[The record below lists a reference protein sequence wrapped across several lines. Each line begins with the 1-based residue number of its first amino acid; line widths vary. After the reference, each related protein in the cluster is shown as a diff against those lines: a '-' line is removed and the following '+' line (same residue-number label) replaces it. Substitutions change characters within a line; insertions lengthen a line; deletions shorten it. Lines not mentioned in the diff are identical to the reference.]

1 MVLPLAISSALSAAV
16 MFCMAFLQMQA
27 KRAKSMA
34 AWLEFKK
41 NHPFDENKE
50 TGISG
55 KAIPYI
61 YSMGGLFLM
70 EEKKTWA
77 VGAGSG
83 ISWLKALLVSYLI
96 SVLLLLLLSFLLWK
110 FSWKESWVQAG
121 IVVIYL
127 ASSFSGGRMAG
138 NMAGKR
144 RFLWGICFGIVYFCH
159 SDHRLRSLP
168 AGRICRSGRLLW
180 AAAVCA
186 VGGMAGGM
194 TAHGR

>member
-1 MVLPLAISSALSAAV
+1 
-16 MFCMAFLQMQA
+16 
-27 KRAKSMA
+27 
-34 AWLEFKK
+34 
-41 NHPFDENKE
+41 
-50 TGISG
+50 
-55 KAIPYI
+55 
-61 YSMGGLFLM
+61 M

-83 ISWLKALLVSYLI
+83 ISWLKALLVTYLI

-144 RFLWGICFGIVYFCH
+144 RFLWGICFGIVYFAILIIV
-159 SDHRLRSLP
+159 SAVFRLW
-168 AGRICRSGRLLW
+168 ICWSGRLRGRQSLCCRRNGRRNDGTRQIK
-180 AAAVCA
+180 ATKQNIFKNRLLNQKTRAIMEEL
-186 VGGMAGGM
+186 MAED
-194 TAHGR
+194 

>member
-1 MVLPLAISSALSAAV
+1 
-16 MFCMAFLQMQA
+16 
-27 KRAKSMA
+27 
-34 AWLEFKK
+34 
-41 NHPFDENKE
+41 
-50 TGISG
+50 
-55 KAIPYI
+55 
-61 YSMGGLFLM
+61 MGGGCGQRDRLAEGSSRFLSDL
-70 EEKKTWA
+70 
-77 VGAGSG
+77 GAS
-83 ISWLKALLVSYLI
+83 SFA
-96 SVLLLLLLSFLLWK
+96 LSFLLWK

-144 RFLWGICFGIVYFCH
+144 RFLWGICFGIVYFAILIIV
-159 SDHRLRSLP
+159 SAVFLP
-168 AGRICRSGRLLW
+168 GGFAGAGRLLW

>member
-1 MVLPLAISSALSAAV
+1 
-16 MFCMAFLQMQA
+16 
-27 KRAKSMA
+27 
-34 AWLEFKK
+34 
-41 NHPFDENKE
+41 
-50 TGISG
+50 
-55 KAIPYI
+55 
-61 YSMGGLFLM
+61 MGGGCGQRDQLA
-70 EEKKTWA
+70 E
-77 VGAGSG
+77 GS
-83 ISWLKALLVSYLI
+83 SR
-96 SVLLLLLLSFLLWK
+96 FLLWK

-144 RFLWGICFGIVYFCH
+144 RFLWGICFGIVYFAILIIV
-159 SDHRLRSLP
+159 SAVFLP
-168 AGRICRSGRLLW
+168 GGFAGAGRLLW

>member
-1 MVLPLAISSALSAAV
+1 
-16 MFCMAFLQMQA
+16 
-27 KRAKSMA
+27 
-34 AWLEFKK
+34 
-41 NHPFDENKE
+41 
-50 TGISG
+50 
-55 KAIPYI
+55 
-61 YSMGGLFLM
+61 MGGGCGQRDRLAEGASRFLSDL
-70 EEKKTWA
+70 
-77 VGAGSG
+77 GAS
-83 ISWLKALLVSYLI
+83 SF
-96 SVLLLLLLSFLLWK
+96 LLSFLLWK

-144 RFLWGICFGIVYFCH
+144 RFLWGICFGIVYFAILIIV
-159 SDHRLRSLP
+159 SAVFLP
-168 AGRICRSGRLLW
+168 GGFAGAGRLLW

>member
-1 MVLPLAISSALSAAV
+1 
-16 MFCMAFLQMQA
+16 
-27 KRAKSMA
+27 
-34 AWLEFKK
+34 
-41 NHPFDENKE
+41 
-50 TGISG
+50 
-55 KAIPYI
+55 
-61 YSMGGLFLM
+61 M

-144 RFLWGICFGIVYFCH
+144 RFLWGICFGIVYFAILIIV
-159 SDHRLRSLP
+159 SAVFLPGGFAGAGSLCRRRN
-168 AGRICRSGRLLW
+168 GRRNDGTRQIKADKTEHFFKKQTFKFEKPML
-180 AAAVCA
+180 
-186 VGGMAGGM
+186 
-194 TAHGR
+194 

>member
-1 MVLPLAISSALSAAV
+1 
-16 MFCMAFLQMQA
+16 
-27 KRAKSMA
+27 
-34 AWLEFKK
+34 
-41 NHPFDENKE
+41 
-50 TGISG
+50 
-55 KAIPYI
+55 
-61 YSMGGLFLM
+61 M

-77 VGAGSG
+77 VSAGSG
-83 ISWLKALLVSYLI
+83 IGWLKALLVSYLI
-96 SVLLLLLLSFLLWK
+96 
-110 FSWKESWVQAG
+110 WVQAG

-144 RFLWGICFGIVYFCH
+144 RFLWGICFGIVYFAILIIV
-159 SDHRLRSLP
+159 SAVFLP
-168 AGRICRSGRLLW
+168 GGFAGAGRLLW

>member
-1 MVLPLAISSALSAAV
+1 
-16 MFCMAFLQMQA
+16 
-27 KRAKSMA
+27 
-34 AWLEFKK
+34 
-41 NHPFDENKE
+41 
-50 TGISG
+50 
-55 KAIPYI
+55 
-61 YSMGGLFLM
+61 M

-83 ISWLKALLVSYLI
+83 IGWLKALLVSYLI

-121 IVVIYL
+121 I
-127 ASSFSGGRMAG
+127 
-138 NMAGKR
+138 
-144 RFLWGICFGIVYFCH
+144 
-159 SDHRLRSLP
+159 
-168 AGRICRSGRLLW
+168 GRLLW

>member
-1 MVLPLAISSALSAAV
+1 
-16 MFCMAFLQMQA
+16 
-27 KRAKSMA
+27 
-34 AWLEFKK
+34 
-41 NHPFDENKE
+41 
-50 TGISG
+50 
-55 KAIPYI
+55 
-61 YSMGGLFLM
+61 M

-138 NMAGKR
+138 KR
-144 RFLWGICFGIVYFCH
+144 RFLWGICFGIVYFAILIIV
-159 SDHRLRSLP
+159 SAVFLP
-168 AGRICRSGRLLW
+168 GGFAGAGRLLW

>member
-1 MVLPLAISSALSAAV
+1 
-16 MFCMAFLQMQA
+16 
-27 KRAKSMA
+27 
-34 AWLEFKK
+34 
-41 NHPFDENKE
+41 
-50 TGISG
+50 
-55 KAIPYI
+55 
-61 YSMGGLFLM
+61 M

-83 ISWLKALLVSYLI
+83 IGWLKALLVSYLI

-144 RFLWGICFGIVYFCH
+144 RFLWGICFGIVYYGV
-159 SDHRLRSLP
+159 SNQWSTSNLRVLRFNEK
-168 AGRICRSGRLLW
+168 GEFTIMQ
-180 AAAVCA
+180 
-186 VGGMAGGM
+186 VGFL
-194 TAHGR
+194 

>member
-1 MVLPLAISSALSAAV
+1 
-16 MFCMAFLQMQA
+16 
-27 KRAKSMA
+27 
-34 AWLEFKK
+34 
-41 NHPFDENKE
+41 
-50 TGISG
+50 
-55 KAIPYI
+55 
-61 YSMGGLFLM
+61 M

-83 ISWLKALLVSYLI
+83 IGWLKALLVSYLI
-96 SVLLLLLLSFLLWK
+96 SVLLL
-110 FSWKESWVQAG
+110 
-121 IVVIYL
+121 VVIYL

-144 RFLWGICFGIVYFCH
+144 RFLWGICFGIVYFAILIIV
-159 SDHRLRSLP
+159 SAVFLP
-168 AGRICRSGRLLW
+168 GGFAGAGRLLW

>member
-1 MVLPLAISSALSAAV
+1 
-16 MFCMAFLQMQA
+16 
-27 KRAKSMA
+27 
-34 AWLEFKK
+34 
-41 NHPFDENKE
+41 
-50 TGISG
+50 
-55 KAIPYI
+55 
-61 YSMGGLFLM
+61 M

-83 ISWLKALLVSYLI
+83 IGWLKALLVSYLI

-144 RFLWGICFGIVYFCH
+144 RFLWGICFGIVYFAILIIV
-159 SDHRLRSLP
+159 SAVFLP
-168 AGRICRSGRLLW
+168 GGFAGAGRDKLCRGAARLCAAGKPTRGSSLCRRRNGRRNDGTRQIKADKTEHFFKKQTFKFEKPML
-180 AAAVCA
+180 
-186 VGGMAGGM
+186 
-194 TAHGR
+194 

>member
-1 MVLPLAISSALSAAV
+1 
-16 MFCMAFLQMQA
+16 
-27 KRAKSMA
+27 
-34 AWLEFKK
+34 
-41 NHPFDENKE
+41 
-50 TGISG
+50 
-55 KAIPYI
+55 
-61 YSMGGLFLM
+61 MGGLFLM
-70 EEKKTWA
+70 EEKKTWE

-83 ISWLKALLVSYLI
+83 IGWLKALLVSYLI

-144 RFLWGICFGIVYFCH
+144 RFLLWNRVFCH

-168 AGRICRSGRLLW
+168 AGRICRSRKTS
-180 AAAVCA
+180 
-186 VGGMAGGM
+186 VGGSSLCRRRN
-194 TAHGR
+194 GRRNDGTRQIKADKTEYFFKKQTFKFEKPML

>member
-1 MVLPLAISSALSAAV
+1 MT
-16 MFCMAFLQMQA
+16 
-27 KRAKSMA
+27 K
-34 AWLEFKK
+34 
-41 NHPFDENKE
+41 NKE

-144 RFLWGICFGIVYFCH
+144 RFLWGICFGIV
-159 SDHRLRSLP
+159 
-168 AGRICRSGRLLW
+168 
-180 AAAVCA
+180 
-186 VGGMAGGM
+186 
-194 TAHGR
+194 

>member
-1 MVLPLAISSALSAAV
+1 MT
-16 MFCMAFLQMQA
+16 
-27 KRAKSMA
+27 K
-34 AWLEFKK
+34 
-41 NHPFDENKE
+41 NKE

-83 ISWLKALLVSYLI
+83 IGWLKALLVSYLI

-144 RFLWGICFGIVYFCH
+144 RFLW
-159 SDHRLRSLP
+159 
-168 AGRICRSGRLLW
+168 RICRSRKTS
-180 AAAVCA
+180 
-186 VGGMAGGM
+186 VGGSSLCRRRN
-194 TAHGR
+194 GRRNDGTRQIKADKTEHFFKKQTFKFEKPML

>member
-1 MVLPLAISSALSAAV
+1 MT
-16 MFCMAFLQMQA
+16 
-27 KRAKSMA
+27 K
-34 AWLEFKK
+34 
-41 NHPFDENKE
+41 NKE

-83 ISWLKALLVSYLI
+83 ISWLKALLVSYL
-96 SVLLLLLLSFLLWK
+96 
-110 FSWKESWVQAG
+110 SWVQAG

-144 RFLWGICFGIVYFCH
+144 RFLWGICFGIVYFAILIIV
-159 SDHRLRSLP
+159 SAVFLP
-168 AGRICRSGRLLW
+168 GGFAGAGRLLW

>member
-1 MVLPLAISSALSAAV
+1 MT
-16 MFCMAFLQMQA
+16 
-27 KRAKSMA
+27 K
-34 AWLEFKK
+34 
-41 NHPFDENKE
+41 NKE

-121 IVVIYL
+121 ILIIVSAVFL
-127 ASSFSGGRMAG
+127 PGGFAG
-138 NMAGKR
+138 A
-144 RFLWGICFGIVYFCH
+144 
-159 SDHRLRSLP
+159 
-168 AGRICRSGRLLW
+168 GRLLW